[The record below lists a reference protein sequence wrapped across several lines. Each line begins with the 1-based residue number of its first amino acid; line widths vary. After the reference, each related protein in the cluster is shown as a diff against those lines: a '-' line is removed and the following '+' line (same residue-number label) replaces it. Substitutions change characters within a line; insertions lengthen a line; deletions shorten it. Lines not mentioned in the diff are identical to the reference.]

1 MNRGFLY
8 ILILWFTIL
17 WLPQLYS
24 QSFSFRNI
32 SIEEG
37 LASSETY
44 KIIQDHRGYIW
55 IATDAGL
62 CKYNGKTFEIFTVAD
77 GLPSNTIFEV
87 MEDKYGRV
95 WGAGFYGGIFYILG
109 NKVYTI
115 AANPRL
121 TQVGKKKKEI
131 IRKLALDSLDIL
143 HVGTTQSYYKIFPAK
158 NYLEIEPQPTQDSS
172 YTFIQD
178 VEGEL
183 VFSRLVGE
191 GCKAGSGKY
200 IIQKKQQTTTLHFP
214 YEDTN
219 PIRTSAFYA
228 ISNNQMGY
236 YLTRGFDLMHLGPK
250 GKVLKTFTHPI
261 NTLYLDKDLNLWVGC
276 ENAGF
281 YRFAKGDLSSTPQ
294 HGFSGFSVSSF
305 CEDLEGGLW
314 ISTTN
319 NGVYYC
325 PTTWMFEADQLK
337 ENNVVGVQQVNH
349 QLYAGN
355 SVNQAYKWMEDS
367 LTLLF
372 PEKSTSRVDRMYF
385 YEQNNWLYKTGAFMS
400 AINQQGNFKYV
411 TSLKDGLI
419 QIRQMVIHQSKWV
432 GITHSNIFYINNDE
446 VDTSFALPSRGFA
459 LYTSSSGKLL
469 AGCMDGLYTVD
480 NFNFSLVPLLADTST
495 VRISYITEDRQGHL
509 MVTSKN
515 QGVFILLKNG
525 WFNLNESMGLPSNIC
540 NHILESSMGDYYVST
555 NKGLCRIVYKQ
566 GRLQIETMD
575 MSNGLPTNEINA
587 VEEFRGNLYIAT
599 KRGLCYYSLSNSIY
613 NRTPPPLDITRFM
626 LGNKNLENNATYT
639 YLENDLVFQ
648 ANVLSFQNP
657 SINSIKYRLFPVD
670 STFKTSNFLTFNYDN
685 LVPGNYTLSVSAVN
699 NNGIESSPTIYQ
711 FTITRPFWKT
721 AWFLVL
727 MIGGGLSLVIAMV
740 YAITQRIK
748 ARETEKTFLKQ
759 KILEFHYTALRAQM
773 SPHFIFNIINSIQLF
788 VLNNQPRDAYNYLSK
803 FSRLIRRVLDNA
815 SENLSLLEEELK
827 TIELYMELEQI
838 RLEKQLIFT
847 TTLSSEVDASNIY
860 VPSMVIQPL
869 LENAIWH
876 GIFPIYKTRQGK
888 INLRLDTE
896 NKELLVITV
905 QDNGVGFKKNP
916 VVNKNKDKT
925 KSLGLTLIKDRLVI
939 LSPQASIVISHLT
952 NEADEIEGTEVVI
965 KFPIIMKKQL

>member
-1 MNRGFLY
+1 MNRGILY
-8 ILILWFTIL
+8 MVGFCMSICFCIPL
-17 WLPQLYS
+17 QS

-44 KIIQDHRGYIW
+44 KIIQDHNGYIW

-62 CKYNGKTFEIFTVAD
+62 CKYNGKTFEIFTVAN

-87 MEDKYGRV
+87 MEDKYGRI

-115 AANPRL
+115 GANPFL
-121 TQVGKKKKEI
+121 TQQGKIKKEI
-131 IRKLALDSLDIL
+131 IRKLALDSLDVL
-143 HVGTTQSYYKIFPAK
+143 HVGTNQSYYEILPAQ
-158 NYLEIEPQPTQDSS
+158 NYSEIKAQYAGDSS
-172 YTFIQD
+172 FTYI
-178 VEGEL
+178 EEIGGEL
-183 VFSRLVGE
+183 VFSRLVSP

-200 IIQKKQQTTTLHFP
+200 LLKKNQQTTTLYFP
-214 YEDTN
+214 YEDPKLVIPATFFAITH
-219 PIRTSAFYA
+219 PQLGYFLIR
-228 ISNNQMGY
+228 GY
-236 YLTRGFDLMHLGPK
+236 DLMYLGPK
-250 GKVLKTFTHPI
+250 GKILKTFTNPI
-261 NTLYLDKDLNLWVGC
+261 NTLYVDKGLNLWVGC
-276 ENAGF
+276 ENIGF
-281 YRFAKGDLSSTPQ
+281 YRFAGGDLNSTPQ

-314 ISTTN
+314 ICTTN

-325 PTTWMFEADQLK
+325 PTTRMFEVDQLK
-337 ENNVVGVQQVNH
+337 EKNVVGIEQVDN

-355 SVNQAYKWMEDS
+355 SVNQAYRWKDDS

-372 PEKSTSRVDRMYF
+372 PEKSTSRVDRMHF
-385 YEQNNWLYKTGAFMS
+385 YEQNHWLYKTGAFMS
-400 AINQQGNFKYV
+400 AINTQGNFKYV
-411 TSLKDGLI
+411 NSKTNGLV
-419 QIRQMVIHQSKWV
+419 QIRQVAMHLGKMV
-432 GITHSNIFYINNDE
+432 GITHSTIFNINNDE
-446 VDTSFALPSRGFA
+446 VDTSVALPSRGFS
-459 LYTSSSGKLL
+459 LYTSHSGKLL
-469 AGCMDGLYTVD
+469 AGCMDGLYVVND
-480 NFNFSLVPLLADTST
+480 FKFSLVKLLDDTSA

-515 QGVFILLKNG
+515 RGVFILLKQG

-540 NHILESSMGDYYVST
+540 NHIFESSMGDYYIST
-555 NKGLCRIVYKQ
+555 NKGLCRIVYNQ
-566 GRLQIETMD
+566 GKLAIETMD

-587 VEEFRGNLYIAT
+587 VEEFEGNLYIAT

-626 LGNKNLENNATYT
+626 LSNKKLENKASYT
-639 YLENDLVFQ
+639 YSENDLVFQ

-670 STFKTSNFLTFNYDN
+670 SAFKTSNFLTFNYDN
-685 LVPGNYTLSVSAVN
+685 LPPGNYTLSISAVN

-721 AWFLVL
+721 TWFLVL
-727 MIGGGLSLVIAMV
+727 MIGGGLAFIMAMV

-815 SENLSLLEEELK
+815 SENLSLLEDELK

-847 TTLSSEVDASNIY
+847 TTLSPEVEASKMY
-860 VPSMVIQPL
+860 VPSMIIQPL

-876 GIFPIYKTRQGK
+876 GIFPIYKTTQGK
-888 INLRLDTE
+888 IHLRLDIE
-896 NKELLVITV
+896 NNEVLVITV
-905 QDNGVGFKKNP
+905 KDNGVGFKKEP
-916 VVNKNKDKT
+916 AVNHNQDKT
-925 KSLGLTLIKDRLVI
+925 KSLGLTLIKDRLAI
-939 LSPQASIVISHLT
+939 LSPQASIVISNLM
-952 NEADEIEGTEVVI
+952 NEEDEIQGTEVVV
-965 KFPIIMKKQL
+965 KFPIIKKK